1 MLYGKK
7 KTSFFGGG
15 GEQHKTHEQ
24 NLWAELKF
32 LGVKFVERKVITY
45 LLLTYSLHGA
55 ESF

>member
-1 MLYGKK
+1 MLYGNKI
-7 KTSFFGGG
+7 TSFFGGG